1 MSLEPRAPNL
11 SLLDSGGRLSGSRMT
26 ATWRTQGVRNTRKGK
41 LGRLDDSHEEDSG
54 YTEIQHQRIPE
65 VLSIIKFS
73 LSFWLFE
80 RKCKMKSWSRYF
92 TANWTVS
99 QF

>member
-1 MSLEPRAPNL
+1 MQSNFGAGILIGRA
-11 SLLDSGGRLSGSRMT
+11 GGEGSRMT
-26 ATWRTQGVRNTRKGK
+26 ATWRTQGVRNTKKGK

-54 YTEIQHQRIPE
+54 YTKIQHQRIPE

-80 RKCKMKSWSRYF
+80 RKCKMKSWSRYI

>member
-1 MSLEPRAPNL
+1 
-11 SLLDSGGRLSGSRMT
+11 MT

-54 YTEIQHQRIPE
+54 YTKIHQRIPE
-65 VLSIIKFS
+65 VLSIIKYS

-80 RKCKMKSWSRYF
+80 RKCKMKSWSRYI
-92 TANWTVS
+92 TENWTVS
-99 QF
+99 QY